1 MSGLKLVLDKGR
13 WSIRVT
19 VMRAN
24 GERVRVR
31 KATGFDRA
39 RRADASVYLSKIL
52 LETINGES
60 AKVVGDN
67 AAVTVD
73 DGCRMYLTR
82 PDPAGT
88 TDVHVLGRF
97 AKKFGDVA
105 LCDLSVA
112 DVMDWIARRGLAAGT
127 VAREM
132 NSFNAMLEHAKSMG
146 VEGIVVRFKRPVVN
160 DERTRWLS
168 EAERDRLIEC
178 CGEEIKGL
186 VTFLFFTGC
195 TIGEAM
201 TLRVA
206 DAQGGRAF
214 FTRAKGRG
222 RKKRTRAVPLCSA
235 AAAVVPASG
244 ELCFVNKS
252 GVQWDRTKFY
262 SYWNDACV
270 KAAITDFTPH
280 DCRHTFA
287 SHLVQN
293 GVSLRLVSDLLGHTS
308 LAMVM
313 RYSHLGPNHLIDAV
327 GCLEGG
333 QGKNVARIG

>member
-1 MSGLKLVLDKGR
+1 MSGLKLTLDKGR
-13 WSIRVT
+13 WCISGT
-19 VMRAN
+19 VMRAS

-31 KATGFDRA
+31 KRTGFERA
-39 RRADASVYLSKIL
+39 RRADASAYMSKVL
-52 LETINGES
+52 LETINEVER
-60 AKVVGDN
+60 VVAGDN
-67 AAVTVD
+67 AAATVD

-88 TDVHVLGRF
+88 TDVHVLGRL
-97 AKKFGDVA
+97 AKKFGGVA
-105 LCDLSVA
+105 LCELSVA
-112 DVMDWIARRGLAAGT
+112 DVMEWFARRGLAAGT

-132 NSFNAMLEHAKSMG
+132 NSFNAMLEHAKAMG
-146 VEGIVVRFKRPVVN
+146 VGGITVRFKRPVVN
-160 DERTRWLS
+160 DERTRWLTG
-168 EAERDRLIEC
+168 EERDRLIEC

-201 TLRVA
+201 KLRVA

-222 RKKRTRAVPLCSA
+222 RKKRTRAVPLCGT
-235 AAAVVPASG
+235 AAAVVPSVGA
-244 ELCFVNKS
+244 LCFPNPR

-262 SYWNDACV
+262 SYWNEACV
-270 KAAITDFTPH
+270 KAGITDFTPH

-287 SHLVQN
+287 SHLVQK

-308 LAMVM
+308 LAMVV
-313 RYSHLGPNHLIDAV
+313 RYSHLGPNHLSDAV
-327 GCLEGG
+327 SCLET
-333 QGKNVARIG
+333 A

>member
-1 MSGLKLVLDKGR
+1 MSGLKLTLDKGR
-13 WSIRVT
+13 WCISGT
-19 VMRAN
+19 VMRAS

-31 KATGFDRA
+31 KRTGFERA
-39 RRADASVYLSKIL
+39 RRADASAYMSKVL
-52 LETINGES
+52 LETINEVER
-60 AKVVGDN
+60 VVAGDN
-67 AAVTVD
+67 AAATVD

-88 TDVHVLGRF
+88 TDVHVLGRL
-97 AKKFGDVA
+97 AKKFGGVA
-105 LCDLSVA
+105 LCELSVA
-112 DVMDWIARRGLAAGT
+112 DVMEWFARRGLAAGT

-132 NSFNAMLEHAKSMG
+132 NSFNAMLEHAKAMG
-146 VEGIVVRFKRPVVN
+146 VGGITVRFKRPVVN
-160 DERTRWLS
+160 DERTRWLTG
-168 EAERDRLIEC
+168 EERDRLIEC

-201 TLRVA
+201 KLRVA

-222 RKKRTRAVPLCSA
+222 RKKRTRAVPLCGT
-235 AAAVVPASG
+235 AAAVVPSVG
-244 ELCFVNKS
+244 ELCFVNPR

-262 SYWNDACV
+262 SYWNEACV
-270 KAAITDFTPH
+270 KAGITDFTPH

-287 SHLVQN
+287 SHLVQK

-308 LAMVM
+308 LAMVV
-313 RYSHLGPNHLIDAV
+313 RYSHLGPNHLSDAV
-327 GCLEGG
+327 SCLET
-333 QGKNVARIG
+333 A

>member
-1 MSGLKLVLDKGR
+1 MSGLKLTLDKGR
-13 WSIRVT
+13 WCISGT
-19 VMRAN
+19 VMRAS

-31 KATGFDRA
+31 KRTGFERA
-39 RRADASVYLSKIL
+39 RRADASAYMSKVL
-52 LETINGES
+52 LETING
-60 AKVVGDN
+60 ADAVVSGNDN
-67 AAVTVD
+67 DAATVD

-88 TDVHVLGRF
+88 TDVHVLGRL

-105 LCDLSVA
+105 LCELSVA
-112 DVMDWIARRGLAAGT
+112 DVMEWFARRGLAAGT

-132 NSFNAMLEHAKSMG
+132 NSFNAMLEHAKGMG
-146 VEGIVVRFKRPVVN
+146 VEGITVRFKRPVVN

-168 EAERDRLIEC
+168 EAERDRLIAC

-235 AAAVVPASG
+235 AASVVPSGG
-244 ELCFVNKS
+244 ELCFTNPR

-262 SYWNDACV
+262 AYWNDALER
-270 KAAITDFTPH
+270 AGITDFTPH

-287 SHLVQN
+287 SHLVQK
-293 GVSLRLVSDLLGHTS
+293 GVGLRLVSDLLGHTS
-308 LAMVM
+308 LAMVV
-313 RYSHLGPNHLIDAV
+313 RYSHLGPSHLSDAV
-327 GCLEGG
+327 SCLET
-333 QGKNVARIG
+333 A

>member
-1 MSGLKLVLDKGR
+1 MSGLKLTLDKGR
-13 WSIRVT
+13 WCISGT
-19 VMRAN
+19 VMRAS

-31 KATGFDRA
+31 KRTGFERA
-39 RRADASVYLSKIL
+39 RRADASAYMSKVL
-52 LETINGES
+52 LETINEVER
-60 AKVVGDN
+60 VVAGDN
-67 AAVTVD
+67 AAATVD

-88 TDVHVLGRF
+88 TDVHVLGRL
-97 AKKFGDVA
+97 AKKFGGVA
-105 LCDLSVA
+105 LCELSVA
-112 DVMDWIARRGLAAGT
+112 DVMEWFARRGLAAGT

-132 NSFNAMLEHAKSMG
+132 NSFNAMLEHAKAMG
-146 VEGIVVRFKRPVVN
+146 VGGITVRFKRPVVN
-160 DERTRWLS
+160 DERTRWLTG
-168 EAERDRLIEC
+168 EERDRLIEC

-201 TLRVA
+201 KLRVA

-222 RKKRTRAVPLCSA
+222 RKKRTRAVPLCGT
-235 AAAVVPASG
+235 AAAVVPSVG
-244 ELCFVNKS
+244 ELCFPNPR

-262 SYWNDACV
+262 SYWNEACV
-270 KAAITDFTPH
+270 KAGITDFTPH

-287 SHLVQN
+287 SHLVQK

-308 LAMVM
+308 LAMVV
-313 RYSHLGPNHLIDAV
+313 RYSHLGPNHLSDAV
-327 GCLEGG
+327 SCLET
-333 QGKNVARIG
+333 A

>member
-1 MSGLKLVLDKGR
+1 MSGLKLTLDKGR
-13 WSIRVT
+13 WCISGT
-19 VMRAN
+19 VMRAS

-31 KATGFDRA
+31 KRTGFERA
-39 RRADASVYLSKIL
+39 RRADASAYMSKVL
-52 LETINGES
+52 LETINEVER
-60 AKVVGDN
+60 VVTGDN
-67 AAVTVD
+67 AAATVD

-88 TDVHVLGRF
+88 TDVHVLGRL
-97 AKKFGDVA
+97 AKKFGGVA
-105 LCDLSVA
+105 LCELSVA
-112 DVMDWIARRGLAAGT
+112 DVMEWFARRGLAAGT

-132 NSFNAMLEHAKSMG
+132 NSFNAMLEHAKAMG
-146 VEGIVVRFKRPVVN
+146 VGGITVRFKRPVVN
-160 DERTRWLS
+160 DERTRWLTG
-168 EAERDRLIEC
+168 EERDRLIEC

-201 TLRVA
+201 KLRVA

-222 RKKRTRAVPLCSA
+222 RKKRTRAVPLCGT
-235 AAAVVPASG
+235 AAAVVPSVGA
-244 ELCFVNKS
+244 LCFVNPR

-262 SYWNDACV
+262 SYWNEACV
-270 KAAITDFTPH
+270 KAGITDFTPH

-287 SHLVQN
+287 SHLVQK

-308 LAMVM
+308 LAMVV
-313 RYSHLGPNHLIDAV
+313 RYSHLGPNHLSDAV
-327 GCLEGG
+327 RCLET
-333 QGKNVARIG
+333 A